1 MRGGQVASKAEV
13 QKQLEIL
20 FKRLG
25 ENPDSV
31 RAAIPDR
38 KVLRCQVTDLDSAWY
53 AVIEGGQVSRPTEAP
68 PSDDQVD
75 ITLRVGSD
83 DLVDLIEGRQSF
95 LSAFTSGRV
104 KVDASI
110 MDLLRL
116 RNLL

>member
-1 MRGGQVASKAEV
+1 VASKAEV

-25 ENPDSV
+25 ENSDNV

-38 KVLRCQVTDLDSAWY
+38 KVLRCQVTDLDTAWHS
-53 AVIEGGQVSRPTEAP
+53 VIEGGQVSRPTETP
-68 PSDDQVD
+68 PSDGRVD

-116 RNLL
+116 RTLL